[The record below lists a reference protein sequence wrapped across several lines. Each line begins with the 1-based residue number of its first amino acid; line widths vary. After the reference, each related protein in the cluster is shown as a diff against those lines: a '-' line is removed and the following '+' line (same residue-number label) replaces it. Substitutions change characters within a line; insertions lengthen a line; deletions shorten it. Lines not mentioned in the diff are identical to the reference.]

1 MNNYYL
7 KLNDLPIQEIIRDEI
22 SEWFNELERERD
34 NWRDIAEKLAGI
46 CFDAECLC
54 PGTYEVCGKT
64 FWDKECDIIKCY
76 IDYARKQ
83 ILFEA
88 KK

>member
-1 MNNYYL
+1 MARVPKMELDFIIHDKDNVL
-7 KLNDLPIQEIIRDEI
+7 KIIQERDD
-22 SEWFNELERERD
+22 WKA
-34 NWRDIAEKLAGI
+34 IAEKLAGM

-54 PGTYEVCGKT
+54 PRTYEVCGKT

-83 ILFEA
+83 IEE